1 MKTFMKHALRREA
14 SSAISI
20 ERHVPPFLDVAYRP
34 VIFLEWVAE
43 LVAMLPSLAVQRPR
57 LSLRI
62 RANSY
67 RRLGVHPNRSQ
78 RSVEYSLDTADIS
91 FIEILYAIN
100 CVPCQPDTRRASR
113 ARSSLASPHLA
124 RLPNQP
130 QHSSVT
136 TATPLEMPRGRR
148 ASTAVRGAAR
158 SRSSSIAAPANAD
171 PAPSTADPDPVKEEE
186 VSVAQD
192 VEMAAA
198 APTEDFGSPRV
209 KRRRLSEIATQDRP
223 TGLMFGST
231 QDDLSA
237 SLPLLP
243 LLHSKLAFPAIE
255 PIGAG
260 QSGVDVG
267 AEPDGPVASTSTMFG
282 APAHSQSGNTTD
294 LDAYFPA
301 CAKAR
306 SSQAN
311 SRLPQW
317 FNEPIREY
325 TPEEIED
332 WRNHQIDRKEQE
344 VGHIFPQSKRS
355 TTSRT
360 RSQANPTVPTA
371 RRDRR
376 PARRLR

>member
-1 MKTFMKHALRREA
+1 
-14 SSAISI
+14 
-20 ERHVPPFLDVAYRP
+20 
-34 VIFLEWVAE
+34 
-43 LVAMLPSLAVQRPR
+43 
-57 LSLRI
+57 
-62 RANSY
+62 
-67 RRLGVHPNRSQ
+67 
-78 RSVEYSLDTADIS
+78 
-91 FIEILYAIN
+91 
-100 CVPCQPDTRRASR
+100 
-113 ARSSLASPHLA
+113 
-124 RLPNQP
+124 
-130 QHSSVT
+130 
-136 TATPLEMPRGRR
+136 MPRGRR

-158 SRSSSIAAPANAD
+158 SRSSSIAAPVNAE

-237 SLPLLP
+237 PLPF
-243 LLHSKLAFPAIE
+243 LHSKLAFPAIE

-267 AEPDGPVASTSTMFG
+267 AEADGPVASTSTIFG
-282 APAHSQSGNTTD
+282 APARSQSGNTND

-301 CAKAR
+301 RAKAR

-332 WRNHQIDRKEQE
+332 WRNYQIDRKEQE
-344 VGHIFPQSKRS
+344 VGHTFPQSKRS

-360 RSQANPTVPTA
+360 RSQANLTVPAA